1 MNIPL
6 VKIIYQDI
14 TSTMEG
20 LKDLGECY
28 RWFKEEND
36 LITTV
41 GWLLEKDKTSIL
53 IAASW
58 DKKENEFND
67 LTKIPRGCIK
77 EIRDL
82 VIELDR
88 PI

>member
-1 MNIPL
+1 MKISL
-6 VKIIYQDI
+6 VQIIYRDI
-14 TSTMEG
+14 TSSMEG

-58 DKKENEFND
+58 DKK
-67 LTKIPRGCIK
+67 
-77 EIRDL
+77 
-82 VIELDR
+82 
-88 PI
+88 